1 MCAILAKFYQNS
13 LKTAGCPLCICTLHM
28 QSKDHFPKEKPIDG
42 RGYRVGLST
51 MASALLY
58 CITEVTSPKMR
69 NDMNSNSNVGGDKCS
84 DVIFLLA
91 AKSCHHTWTE

>member
-1 MCAILAKFYQNS
+1 
-13 LKTAGCPLCICTLHM
+13 M
-28 QSKDHFPKEKPIDG
+28 QSKDHFPKDKPIDG
-42 RGYRVGLST
+42 RRYRVGLST

-58 CITEVTSPKMR
+58 CITEVTWPKIR
-69 NDMNSNSNVGGDKCS
+69 NDMNSNSNVGGEKCS